1 MLSRELCK
9 ERPDVYFLWIELSNI
24 QINMHNIFFSNGYFS
39 FMEKELSRRYL
50 FLSLSF
56 IHKLKTKKNNRKR
69 PFLHLQEVNCWTCMQ
84 HFLLIEGAKGLP
96 CDFLLLAERTL
107 VEILSED
114 DGRTTSCFIMMFST
128 SSGNQR
134 FPNNVTEYFKQFITR
149 KKSILSKKISK
160 KDAPNVLGTDL

>member
-1 MLSRELCK
+1 MFFFFKLSYQISKLLCIHVLFFK
-9 ERPDVYFLWIELSNI
+9 RIFIFHGKSNYLDVICFSPYF
-24 QINMHNIFFSNGYFS
+24 F
-39 FMEKELSRRYL
+39 
-50 FLSLSF
+50 F
-56 IHKLKTKKNNRKR
+56 IHKLKTKKNRKR